1 MISRMRG
8 MIPVALAASLLVGL
22 LTPIPAGAAEAAP
35 MRAPEGVPVG
45 AFWEAL
51 NAPPGTD
58 DQVLDP
64 GISEPLEND
73 NGVTGEGDGGA
84 PADPA
89 GPSAPETSAP
99 PTEDNDADAPVP
111 TEDPEVPLPEP
122 AQAPTAEQPDDDI
135 LWPLTEE
142 ERAEASEKRAREL
155 AATQGTLSARSSPSS
170 GFQAGYII
178 SDSNFYNGN
187 AMSAAQIQTFLNQRV
202 PRCTLGDAGRE
213 MGRPWEKT
221 TLAWAC
227 LKNAKW
233 NTTSLTRPANA
244 YCNAYK
250 GASGESSAAVIA
262 KVAKACGISPKV
274 LLVMLEKEQ
283 SLVTDTFPTARQFDR
298 AMGYNCPDSGPNNS
312 ANCNAKDTGFMQQVY
327 RSAWQL
333 KVYRANSH
341 LYRYKPF
348 QTNTVQWHPNIGCGT
363 SQVYIENWATAALYI
378 YTPYRPNTAAL
389 NAGWGTG
396 NNCSSYGNRNFF
408 QFYKQWF
415 GSPNSFFP
423 DVTQGHKFYKEIEWM
438 GTSGLSTGFKNAT
451 GSQALYKPRDSV
463 TREAMAAFLFRL
475 SGEKFTAPKSS
486 PFSDVQPGHKFYKE
500 ITWMHA
506 KKIST
511 GNKVS
516 GKKPRYA
523 PGEQVSREA
532 MAAFIYRFEKANYKA
547 PATSPFADMKRGDK
561 FYREI
566 TWMHSAKLST
576 GNKQPSGKPKYAPK
590 DKISREAMA
599 AFIYRL
605 RA

>member
-1 MISRMRG
+1 ML
-8 MIPVALAASLLVGL
+8 PVAVAASLFMGL
-22 LTPIPAGAAEAAP
+22 LAPVPASAAETAP
-35 MRAPEGVPVG
+35 MRSPGEASS
-45 AFWEAL
+45 AALWQAL
-51 NAPPGTD
+51 NDPLVADDALPDPGTT
-58 DQVLDP
+58 DP
-64 GISEPLEND
+64 IEGD
-73 NGVTGEGDGGA
+73 NGLPVEDDGGDPTP
-84 PADPA
+84 PAEPNT
-89 GPSAPETSAP
+89 PETPGP
-99 PTEDNDADAPVP
+99 PTVDDGADSPEP
-111 TEDPEVPLPEP
+111 TERPEKSLP
-122 AQAPTAEQPDDDI
+122 APTEPPAEAEPEDEI

-155 AATQGTLSARSSPSS
+155 AAATGTLSARSSLSS
-170 GFQAGYII
+170 GFKPGYII
-178 SDSNFYNGN
+178 SDANFYNGN

-202 PRCTLGDAGRE
+202 PRCTLGDPGRE
-213 MGRPWEKT
+213 MGKPWGST

-233 NTTSLTRPANA
+233 NTTKLTRPANA
-244 YCNAYK
+244 YCKAYN
-250 GASGESSAAVIA
+250 GAAGESSAAVIA
-262 KVAKACGISPKV
+262 KVGKACGISPKV

-283 SLVTDTFPTARQFDR
+283 SLVTDTFPSALQFDR

-312 ANCNAKDTGFMQQVY
+312 ANCNPKDTGFMQQVY
-327 RSAWQL
+327 RSAWQM

-348 QTNTVQWHPNIGCGT
+348 QTNTVQWHPNLGCGT

-378 YTPYRPNTAAL
+378 YTPYRPNDAAL
-389 NAGWGTG
+389 NAGWGEG
-396 NNCSSYGNRNFF
+396 NGCSSYGNRNFY

-415 GSPNSFFP
+415 GAPNSFFP
-423 DVTQGHKFYKEIEWM
+423 DVTEGHKFFREIEWM
-438 GTSGLSTGFKNAT
+438 GTSGLSTGFKNAS
-451 GSQALYKPRDSV
+451 GSQALYKPKDSV

-475 SGEKFTAPKSS
+475 SGEKFTAPKTS

-516 GKKPRYA
+516 GKKPKYA
-523 PGEQVSREA
+523 PSERVSREA

-547 PATSPFADMKRGDK
+547 PASSPFADMRRGDK

-566 TWMHSAKLST
+566 TWMYSAKLST